1 MADMPQPGPA
11 RATTGDAHLDELK
24 ADLAA
29 VKADL
34 AQLMQTLTR
43 TARHGVDGASEE
55 AEAAMGD
62 VSEWAEGQYA
72 TLRDYIQEK
81 PLTACAIA
89 AGVGALLGQILLRR

>member
-1 MADMPQPGPA
+1 MADMPQPGPMPA
-11 RATTGDAHLDELK
+11 PADAHLDELK

-43 TARHGVDGASEE
+43 TARHGVDGATTE
-55 AEAAMGD
+55 AEAAVGE

-72 TLRDYIQEK
+72 TIRDYIQEK
-81 PLTACAIA
+81 PITACAIA
-89 AGVGALLGQILLRR
+89 AGIGAVLGQILLRR

>member
-11 RATTGDAHLDELK
+11 PTTADAHLDELK
-24 ADLAA
+24 ADLAS

-43 TARHGVDGASEE
+43 TARHGVDGATEE
-55 AEAAMGD
+55 AEAAMGE

-89 AGVGALLGQILLRR
+89 AGIGAVLGQILLRR

>member
-1 MADMPQPGPA
+1 MADMPKTGPA
-11 RATTGDAHLDELK
+11 AADAHLDELK

-34 AQLMQTLTR
+34 AQLMQTLSR
-43 TARHGVDGASEE
+43 TARHGVDGAGEE
-55 AEAAMGD
+55 AEAAMGE

-81 PLTACAIA
+81 PITACAIS
-89 AGVGALLGQILLRR
+89 AGVGAVLGLILLRR